1 MIKLVNEKI
10 GAGDAKEFKD
20 IGGEDDEPVEG
31 SSEEGEPDLIFKI
44 KLDKPEPP
52 GVKISKKNVCLVT
65 LLRND
70 EEDKNAA
77 SQRKL
82 IEFYLA
88 MQEPTWMQQF
98 KNAVLLGP
106 VIDEEDNELQ
116 EVDGWEAWCHFLQ
129 IGWKVAFATVP
140 PASYWGGAPCFF
152 ISLAMIGIVTFI
164 VGEVATVLG
173 CVLYIKESVTAITF
187 VALGTSLPDT
197 FASMTAAR

>member
-20 IGGEDDEPVEG
+20 LGDEDDGPVEG
-31 SSEEGEPDLIFKI
+31 SSEEGEPDLIFKV
-44 KLDKPEPP
+44 KLDKPEPN

-140 PASYWGGAPCFF
+140 PASYGGGAPCFF
-152 ISLAMIGIVTFI
+152 ISLTMIGIVTFI